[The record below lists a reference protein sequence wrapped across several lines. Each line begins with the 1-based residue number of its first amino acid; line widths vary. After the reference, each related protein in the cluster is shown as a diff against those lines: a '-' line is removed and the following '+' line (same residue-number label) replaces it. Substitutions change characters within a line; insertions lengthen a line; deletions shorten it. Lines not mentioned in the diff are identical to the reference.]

1 MKGRIRIRMKS
12 DTDPQHCVKQEKSN
26 VFIYRLFTHSPKEEA
41 MERTAAILLVTFFL
55 FSNQRSPI
63 EKRTLI
69 TEFHRRIHW
78 EGNPNQCTKSWVR
91 KLAIFHIFFS
101 RNFASG
107 SCICSADRSDYM
119 HENVEY

>member
-1 MKGRIRIRMKS
+1 MKS

-63 EKRTLI
+63 DKED
-69 TEFHRRIHW
+69 TEFYRRIHS
-78 EGNPNQCTKSWVR
+78 EGNPNQCTNSWVQ
-91 KLAIFHIFFS
+91 KLAISDFFLQKF
-101 RNFASG
+101 FASR
-107 SCICSADRSDYM
+107 SYLRSADGIM
-119 HENVEY
+119 HKHVE